1 LTTSDSSTNKKHFSS
16 QSKRI
21 YRNGKCYLCNK
32 FGHYAKEC
40 RKFNKPIRFNLIKN
54 KKFKSQSKNNNKYHK
69 HSTIKQGYKHKSYKQ
84 LNSLENNINDT
95 NNNNSLSKDY
105 NTENY
110 SFLGCVIKN
119 NSSPQVT
126 NEITSSSITTLQLGF

>member
-1 LTTSDSSTNKKHFSS
+1 MENVIYVTNSDIMPRNIGNSTNP
-16 QSKRI
+16 Q
-21 YRNGKCYLCNK
+21 L
-32 FGHYAKEC
+32 
-40 RKFNKPIRFNLIKN
+40 KN
-54 KKFKSQSKNNNKYHK
+54 SNKYHK
-69 HSTIKQGYKHKSYKQ
+69 HSIIKQGYKTQNYEQ

-119 NSSPQVT
+119 NSNSQVT
-126 NEITSSSITTLQLGF
+126 NEITNSSHNDFTAWILIHVPPYI